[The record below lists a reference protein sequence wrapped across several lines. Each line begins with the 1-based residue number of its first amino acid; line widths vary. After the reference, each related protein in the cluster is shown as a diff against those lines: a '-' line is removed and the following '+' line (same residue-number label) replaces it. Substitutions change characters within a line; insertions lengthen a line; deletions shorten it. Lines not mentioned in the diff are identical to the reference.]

1 MANLD
6 NMNNNQSAFIDADGL
21 YDKQTKPVPVPEKN
35 IGIDTDQ
42 ELFWNII
49 GAAQVGKLDI
59 NALESFTRV
68 SQSRDQVYNLIDMM
82 SEDSRVSPILEAYA
96 EDATEYNSSG
106 QIVWAESQDPDVS
119 KHVNF
124 ILESCRVDKNI
135 YNWVHSLC
143 KYGDCYLRL
152 YRESDYDQDDLFI
165 KKAKEAEEAQR
176 AKLNESKENLKEDVK
191 IKVYSKNDNF
201 KYYLEKVPNPAEMF
215 ELTKFGKT
223 YGYIK
228 AEVSSLSQART
239 STQAM
244 LDNNYFR
251 YRFKSNDVELY
262 EPTTF
267 VHACLE
273 DNSSRTPEEVSIFTY
288 DENIKTDDGQDKEV
302 ESTGYTVK
310 RGESLLYNTFK
321 VWRELAL
328 LENSV
333 LLNRVTKSA
342 IVRIIGIEVGDMAK
356 DQVAIHLQQIKALM
370 EQKASLDTGKSMNE
384 YTNPGPI
391 ENNIYVPTRNG
402 KGAITTSQVGGDVNV
417 GQLVDLDHFQDKFYG
432 AMRVPKQ
439 YFGVTD
445 DNAGFSGGQSL
456 TIISSRYAKMIKRIQ
471 NAIIQALT
479 DAINIYLMSSNLDTY
494 VNNFTIKMTPPT
506 TQEDIDRR
514 DNTAGKIQL
523 TSDIMTL
530 ITDIEDQTTKLK
542 ILKTLLSDI
551 ITDPEVID
559 LLQEEIDKLEKEKED
574 SSDTTE
580 LESSTEI
587 VNDDSDMNLGDLDSS
602 SDINISSGDIE
613 ADIDNL
619 GSEESEERL
628 PTPDE
633 LGVGD
638 LTDNNNSDI

>member
-6 NMNNNQSAFIDADGL
+6 NINNNQSAFIDADRL

-42 ELFWNII
+42 QLFSNII

-152 YRESDYDQDDLFI
+152 YRESDYNEDDLFI
-165 KKAKEAEEAQR
+165 KKARESEEAQR

-228 AEVSSLSQART
+228 ADVSSLSQART

-288 DENIKTDDGQDKEV
+288 DENIKTVDGQDKEV
-302 ESTGYTVK
+302 ESTRYKVK

-342 IVRIIGIEVGDMAK
+342 IVRIIGIEVGDMPK

-402 KGAITTSQVGGDVNV
+402 KGAITTSQVGGDVDV
-417 GQLVDLDHFQDKFYG
+417 GKLVDLDHFQDKFYG

-479 DAINIYLMSSNLDTY
+479 DAVNIYLMSSNLDTY

-559 LLQEEIDKLEKEKED
+559 LLQEEINKLEKQKED
-574 SSDTTE
+574 SSDTTTDD
-580 LESSTEI
+580 STEI
-587 VNDDSDMNLGDLDSS
+587 VSDDSDMNLGDLDSS
-602 SDINISSGDIE
+602 TDIDISSGDVE

-619 GSEESEERL
+619 GSEESGEIL

-633 LGVGD
+633 LDVGD
-638 LTDNNNSDI
+638 LTDNTNSNI